1 MCCAWTPC
9 RTQFDERLFV
19 TSRTAECFGTELA
32 FNLPV
37 RAELSGEHPIAT
49 DLKAR
54 MIAARAPLAGA
65 WVGSMS

>member
-1 MCCAWTPC
+1 MTKISGPI
-9 RTQFDERLFV
+9 FFY
-19 TSRTAECFGTELA
+19 
-32 FNLPV
+32 